1 MRSALS
7 DLRRFGLRV
16 SLATAATQAALV
28 GGLVAMDKLRKRREG
43 PREGFPWVDQPEI
56 ELESG
61 DNRLK
66 LYPYGVDLYEAMLD
80 EIEGARERIFL
91 GTFIWKD
98 DEVGRR
104 FVSASRRRPARGSR
118 CTRSLTAWRTSSCP
132 ARSFKCFPGE
142 MYALHSRP
150 FSEPT
155 SYANPR
161 HAFRY
166 HRHMMSVDG

>member
-1 MRSALS
+1 LS

-80 EIEGARERIFL
+80 EIEGAREKIF
-91 GTFIWKD
+91 
-98 DEVGRR
+98 
-104 FVSASRRRPARGSR
+104 
-118 CTRSLTAWRTSSCP
+118 
-132 ARSFKCFPGE
+132 
-142 MYALHSRP
+142 
-150 FSEPT
+150 
-155 SYANPR
+155 R
-161 HAFRY
+161 HVY
-166 HRHMMSVDG
+166 LEG